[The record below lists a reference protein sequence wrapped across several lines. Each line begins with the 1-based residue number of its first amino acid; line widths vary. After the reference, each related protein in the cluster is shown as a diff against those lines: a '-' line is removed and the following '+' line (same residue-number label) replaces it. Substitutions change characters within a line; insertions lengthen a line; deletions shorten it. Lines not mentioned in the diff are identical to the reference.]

1 MVFYKTEV
9 FCYISKKVVFMKFT
23 GNQKKIERGDI
34 PMKCTKCG
42 ATLLDTDQFC
52 NKCGAKV
59 VRQKRCPDCGTVL
72 RDGTLF
78 CPGCGKKVGEVQE
91 KEVAKGETLD
101 IPIEVIERNIL
112 SETAAEML
120 TDDRKR
126 NAMGK
131 RETQSIPAKKKPT
144 PEPPVRKKRPVYEEA
159 EEDEEDWDDEEDFE
173 EEEWDD
179 DEDEEGPD
187 ILTIMTII
195 IGCVLL
201 VVAVFIGYHFYRQ
214 YVPKD
219 YGEVAEEMQEEQEA
233 ENSEETDAYAGT
245 LRIRSNVNVRTS
257 PSTEGTSVIMVA
269 KQDETYHYYN
279 ISEDG
284 NWYCIALEG
293 KGGTYDRGYV
303 FADYVTIE

>member
-1 MVFYKTEV
+1 
-9 FCYISKKVVFMKFT
+9 MKFT

-34 PMKCTKCG
+34 PMKCTRCG

-59 VRQKRCPDCGTVL
+59 IRQKRCPDCGTVL

-78 CPGCGKKVGEVQE
+78 CPGCGKKVGEAQE
-91 KEVAKGETLD
+91 KEVEKGETLD

-126 NAMGK
+126 NTTVKKEA
-131 RETQSIPAKKKPT
+131 QSIPVKKKPT
-144 PEPPVRKKRPVYEEA
+144 PEPPVRKKRPVYEEV
-159 EEDEEDWDDEEDFE
+159 EEDEEDWEEEEDLEEEDWDDEED
-173 EEEWDD
+173 
-179 DEDEEGPD
+179 DEDEEGTD
-187 ILTIMTII
+187 ILTIMTVI

-219 YGEVAEEMQEEQEA
+219 YEEAAEEMQEEQEA
-233 ENSEETDAYAGT
+233 ESGEETGAYAGT

-279 ISEDG
+279 VSEDG
-284 NWYCIALEG
+284 NWYCIDLEG
-293 KGGTYDRGYV
+293 KGGAYDRGYV
-303 FADYVTIE
+303 FAYYVTVE